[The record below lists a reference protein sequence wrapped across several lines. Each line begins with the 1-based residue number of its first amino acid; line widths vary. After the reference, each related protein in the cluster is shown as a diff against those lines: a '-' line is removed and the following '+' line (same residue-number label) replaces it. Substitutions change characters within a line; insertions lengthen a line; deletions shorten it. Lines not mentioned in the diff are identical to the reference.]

1 MLSAVYTVLWGEHRR
16 NGFFYGGNLQYFK
29 HYSNMR
35 HDIKIKRLIN
45 RYGLKGYGLYNL
57 ILESITEKITTESPI
72 PDLQETCDD
81 IAEFYNG
88 NSTEIND
95 MANYMIQ
102 QGLFTLDDIT
112 GRILC
117 NKLYK
122 FLEQNQTRSKQ
133 IRILIKAWKD
143 KQPLLLTDVSDSQE
157 TAGDKSEE
165 QNRTEQNRTEQ
176 NNKESES
183 FLNFWNI
190 YNKKT
195 AKEKCIKLWN
205 KINPDLYTIIFD
217 HAIKYVKATPDKQFR
232 KNPDTYLRN
241 KCWNDE
247 IISKKKEP
255 EEPKRPKN
263 KYINGELVRVYE

>member
-1 MLSAVYTVLWGEHRR
+1 
-16 NGFFYGGNLQYFK
+16 
-29 HYSNMR
+29 MR

-165 QNRTEQNRTEQ
+165 QNRTEQNRIIKNQ
-176 NNKESES
+176 NL
-183 FLNFWNI
+183 F
-190 YNKKT
+190 
-195 AKEKCIKLWN
+195 
-205 KINPDLYTIIFD
+205 
-217 HAIKYVKATPDKQFR
+217 
-232 KNPDTYLRN
+232 
-241 KCWNDE
+241 
-247 IISKKKEP
+247 
-255 EEPKRPKN
+255 
-263 KYINGELVRVYE
+263 